1 MNSCLWKLMRFLI
14 LLKKMTAKKNWSNI
28 ISKNLIED
36 IVVNTTDSIST
47 LSKDKSRYKKG
58 GDYYASKRAIE
69 FLKLFENL
77 NISMIAR
84 FSLLSL

>member
-1 MNSCLWKLMRFLI
+1 MFVKTNEIPYLAQKDDC
-14 LLKKMTAKKNWSNI
+14 KKNWSNI